1 MLMSEDRQ
9 ISQKFF
15 FRVHRENKGLSEK
28 QKRKKK
34 KKNLKKKKKGNVSM
48 LLNSNLKR
56 KRKILKAN
64 FKSLHLSV

>member
-1 MLMSEDRQ
+1 MLKSEDRQ
-9 ISQKFF
+9 ISQIFF
-15 FRVHRENKGLSEK
+15 FRVRRENKGLSEK
-28 QKRKKK
+28 QKRKK

>member
-34 KKNLKKKKKGNVSM
+34 KKI
-48 LLNSNLKR
+48 LKR
-56 KRKILKAN
+56 KKKEMYPCY
-64 FKSLHLSV
+64 